1 MNFAAF
7 AALCVSPGAA
17 LSAAESFEAVEEGG
31 SVPAYFRRF
40 GPDKYNAAGALDRL
54 RSVRF
59 CIAHIRTITGDWET
73 VNRAW
78 K

>member
-1 MNFAAF
+1 MILVTFAP
-7 AALCVSPGAA
+7 LCVSPGAA
-17 LSAAESFEAVEEGG
+17 LSAAESFTAAEEGG

-40 GPDKYNAAGALDRL
+40 GPDKQNAAGALGRL
-54 RSVRF
+54 RFVRF
-59 CIAHIRTITGDWET
+59 CIAHIRTITGYCET